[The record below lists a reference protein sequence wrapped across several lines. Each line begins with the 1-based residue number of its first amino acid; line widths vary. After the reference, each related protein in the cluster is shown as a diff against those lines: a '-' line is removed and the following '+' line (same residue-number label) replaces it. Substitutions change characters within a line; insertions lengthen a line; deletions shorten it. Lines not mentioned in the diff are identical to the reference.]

1 MTGRRLFAGLS
12 RFARDRRALGA
23 VEFALTAPFMILLYL
38 GGAQLMDAISVYRKV
53 VLADRTLSDV
63 TTQYVS
69 ISSAQIGTILDGA
82 KQVMTPYTTANMTM
96 VVTQIYID
104 KDGKTNI
111 SWTKSNDGTTI
122 KAADLDV
129 PTDIAQPDTYIV
141 LSQITYRYQP
151 RIAASLIGPI
161 TFSDHIYMNPRRSNS
176 VDCTDC
182 A

>member
-1 MTGRRLFAGLS
+1 MIRSALSWTRRI
-12 RFARDRRALGA
+12 ARDRRALGA
-23 VEFALTAPFMILLYL
+23 IEFALTAPFMILLYL

-69 ISSAQIGTILDGA
+69 ITSGQIDTILSGA
-82 KQVMTPYTTANMTM
+82 KQVMTPYSTANTTM
-96 VVTQIYID
+96 IITQIYIN
-104 KDGKTNI
+104 KKGKTKVD
-111 SWTKSNDGTTI
+111 WTKSNDGTTI
-122 KAADLDV
+122 KAKDLDV
-129 PTDIAQPDTYIV
+129 PTEIAQPDTYIV

-161 TFSDHIYMNPRRSNS
+161 TFTDHIYMNPRRSNS
-176 VDCTDC
+176 VNCTDC